1 MNIDL
6 YVSPN
11 GTGYGDSKESPAD
24 MRKCNSRIQGLV
36 TDFAFDKLY
45 VTESYEINVHCLQG
59 QYTRMPAEG
68 VYFMYTV
75 PNHAYKRFTCRFI
88 GGYRNFDEEPLSRSS
103 IEVKS
108 SGVYAWHDDTH
119 DNPIFLPND
128 ENYNLL
134 SLINFDIVYELTSNG
149 PTICNYSLYN
159 CTVKQNDNI
168 NQPYTQLFSECE
180 NCSLTGI
187 TTILSSVNS
196 VYYESA
202 GWTTN
207 SSNVLQKTPIF
218 ENIGN
223 SYINQNI
230 PLTLYSEISCKRLE
244 SPKGLML
251 YGYKNPIIFKNNNG
265 IYNYNSLSCVVE
277 DSDLE
282 SYITNNEIN
291 VKYIK
296 VDNQSNSNLYLSGNI
311 FPVIDVKSYT
321 LPFALDYSSSV
332 ISSITLNGNVKDLNI
347 YDTINLNNCNCEDQ
361 NINLNLLSANY
372 TIADSEVNKLTTQ
385 TITSFSIGP
394 AGGYIKFKPKKFTKI
409 VYTY

>member
-1 MNIDL
+1 MATEI
-6 YVSPN
+6 YISPD
-11 GTGYGDSKESPAD
+11 GTGDGTKTSPTN
-24 MRKCNSRIQGLV
+24 MYKCNKRIQEWVNILADKYP
-36 TDFAFDKLY
+36 TSIRFD
-45 VTESYEINVHCLQG
+45 INVHCLQG
-59 QYTRMPAEG
+59 QYTLLPASG
-68 VYFMYTV
+68 VTRPTGINV
-75 PNHAYKRFTCRFI
+75 IGWPKILKLITCRFI
-88 GGYRNFDEEPLSRSS
+88 GGYQNFDEEPSSRSS
-103 IEVKS
+103 IKVKS
-108 SGVYAWHDDTH
+108 TSDVHIWDGSPVA
-119 DNPIFLPND
+119 PIPPTNEIINTLR
-128 ENYNLL
+128 
-134 SLINFDIVYELTSNG
+134 LINFDIEYEQTFNE
-149 PTICNYSLYN
+149 PTVCNYSLYN

-202 GWTTN
+202 GWIKN
-207 SSNVLQKTPIF
+207 IPTPLF

-244 SPKGLML
+244 SPKGLIL
-251 YGYKNPIIFKNNNG
+251 YGNQNPIIFKNNNG
-265 IYNYNSLSCVVE
+265 IYNYNSLSCVIE
-277 DSDLE
+277 DSNLE

-332 ISSITLNGNVKDLNI
+332 ISSITLNGNMEGLNI
-347 YDTINLNNCNCEDQ
+347 YNTIILNNCNCEDQ
-361 NINLNLLSANY
+361 NISLNLLSANY

>member
-1 MNIDL
+1 MNRDL

-11 GTGYGDSKESPAD
+11 GTGDGSKTSPAS
-24 MRKCNSRIQGLV
+24 MAGCNEILKNIIDNHNIEDPI
-36 TDFAFDKLY
+36 TPI
-45 VTESYEINVHCLQG
+45 EINVYCLQG
-59 QYTRMPAEG
+59 QYDDLPGFG
-68 VYFMYTV
+68 VNTFKDPKNSV
-75 PNHAYKRFTCRFI
+75 CRFI
-88 GGYRNFDEEPLSRSS
+88 GGYLNFDESPTLKSTLIKNNVGGVKIWINNDSS
-103 IEVKS
+103 QISSNIEKGS
-108 SGVYAWHDDTH
+108 
-119 DNPIFLPND
+119 
-128 ENYNLL
+128 LL
-134 SLINFDIVYELTSNG
+134 KIINFNIIYSNTSDDITTL
-149 PTICNYSLYN
+149 NYSLYN
-159 CTVKQNDNI
+159 CTVKLNDNI
-168 NQPYTQLFSECE
+168 NQPYTQLFTECE

-196 VYYESA
+196 IYYESA

-207 SSNVLQKTPIF
+207 SSNVLQKTPLF

-223 SYINQNI
+223 SYINQNV
-230 PLTLYSEISCKRLE
+230 PLTLYSEISCKQLK
-244 SPKGLML
+244 SPKGLIL
-251 YGYKNPIIFKNNNG
+251 YGYKNPIIFKNNNE
-265 IYNYNSLSCVVE
+265 ITYNYNSLSCIVK

-321 LPFALDYSSSV
+321 QPFTLDSFSTV
-332 ISSITLNGNVKDLNI
+332 ISSITLKGNVKDLNI

-361 NINLNLLSANY
+361 NISLNLLSANY